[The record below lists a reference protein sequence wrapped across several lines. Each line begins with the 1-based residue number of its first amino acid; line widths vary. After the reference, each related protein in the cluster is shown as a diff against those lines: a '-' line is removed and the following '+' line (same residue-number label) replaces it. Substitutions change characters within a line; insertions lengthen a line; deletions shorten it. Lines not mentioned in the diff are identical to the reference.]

1 MSICLLAYLG
11 GRIVAMQPMASMQ
24 ECRAM
29 AAEASRQLNEMV
41 VEWVETEGRGMDPRA
56 ISMSCIRKRDDLAA
70 VPEAP

>member
-1 MSICLLAYLG
+1 LSIFLLAYLG

-41 VEWVETEGRGMDPRA
+41 VEQVETEREGNGPT
-56 ISMSCIRKRDDLAA
+56 RDLYQ
-70 VPEAP
+70 ETG